1 MPYFIRNFIGIHIIK
16 FKNYLLDNKSVLIE
30 GDLDLNDL
38 HFHISLSLDM
48 SIVNFLIYMGYWL
61 A

>member
-1 MPYFIRNFIGIHIIK
+1 MHIIK
-16 FKNYLLDNKSVLIE
+16 FKIYLLDNKSVLIE

-48 SIVNFLIYMGYWL
+48 SIVNFLI
-61 A
+61 